1 MGGKLGTKPV
11 RYIPLSKQEII
22 KMIKKHSSVLHK
34 DIEKVRKGL
43 LELEYQ
49 CSIKHRR
56 YIKNDTK
63 KVI

>member
-43 LELEYQ
+43 VELEYKY
-49 CSIKHRR
+49 SNKILK
-56 YIKNDTK
+56 
-63 KVI
+63 